1 MWKFFSARF
10 IDPQRVNSRVPPA
23 FYFAEK
29 GSKAGDANF
38 QHPVLAEED
47 VRSVTIKKAHVE

>member
-38 QHPVLAEED
+38 QHPVLAE
-47 VRSVTIKKAHVE
+47 